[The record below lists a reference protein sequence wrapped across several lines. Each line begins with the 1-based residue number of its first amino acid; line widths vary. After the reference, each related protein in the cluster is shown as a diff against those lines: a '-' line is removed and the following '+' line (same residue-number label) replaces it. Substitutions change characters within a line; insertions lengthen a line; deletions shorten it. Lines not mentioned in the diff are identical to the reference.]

1 MKAAQIIFEQVA
13 AGKMDRATGL
23 QVLKALKLQQQSSG
37 VKDIAVIGV
46 GLDMPHANTLEQF
59 WANIRDGQQFVRPLP
74 LDRQRDT
81 RPFITQFTSLREH
94 EITFS
99 QGGYLDQIDQFDY
112 GFFNLSPKEAALM
125 DPNQR
130 LFLETAWKTIE
141 DAGYG
146 GNRLKGSRTGVYL
159 GYADWPVYGQYISK
173 RQPTLVD
180 MASVGNT
187 PSLIASRISYLLDFK
202 GPAFL
207 VDTACSSSLVAV
219 HLACMALRNG
229 DCDQALAGG
238 VKVCLLPV
246 DDVFAIGIESSNAR
260 TSTFDD
266 SSDGTVWGEGTA
278 ALLLKPLER
287 AVADRD
293 RIYAVIKGSAVNQDG
308 ASAGI
313 TAPNAQAQEQLLL
326 QAWKD
331 ADVPPD
337 SISYIEA
344 HGTGT
349 KLGDPIEIDGIK
361 RAFRQRTSKQQF
373 CAVGSVKTNVGHLDS
388 ASGIVGLV
396 KAIAALQ
403 YKQLPP
409 TLHFTRPNRK
419 IAFESSPVYVNDQLR
434 NWEGRGTPLRCGVS
448 SFGFSG
454 TNCHV
459 VLEEPP
465 TKQPSFAVER
475 VDTQPKRERAVLCL
489 SAKSESGVKQLVNE
503 YATFLRHSI
512 ADLRSICYTANTG
525 RGHYGHRLALTAY
538 DKEELCQKLTQ
549 LQQTGLTSV
558 PTMDGVY
565 YGEHRLRNVQRGEIQ
580 VGALTSEQLIAKNE
594 QGRERIQQMMAR
606 TTSYADGLDEICRL
620 YTEGA
625 DIEWQLLDM
634 DEEIGTVSVPTYP
647 FQRSRCWLELADEY
661 TSEHYQALQGGDQN
675 SIEIGECNPVRTDEA
690 AVVDTTSS
698 SNIVVKLT
706 GRDSRQYNETE
717 QTIANVWGM
726 LLGLSE
732 INVYDSFFEL
742 GGNSIQ
748 AIRME
753 VELERQ
759 HVTIS
764 SDDLYR
770 FSSITELAA
779 NVIGSS
785 REIALNERQ
794 ELPIAT
800 LAVAQ
805 TEAAATAATMSQA
818 EATVVRL
825 TEAESDRTA
834 IQVIIPAIEPFN
846 DVFYKNCFFNSVFPV
861 VRHFGQD
868 PLCIMLN
875 DLILYE
881 YDQKD
886 ERGQQAASLDR
897 GYRIRY
903 DEQYPMQQ
911 MFQQLNMKVDIRADS
926 SNIVAELIEAISH
939 GSPVVVWVDA
949 YYESIRK
956 DTFEKEHL
964 DHTLLVYGYNK
975 EEQIFHVI
983 EHDRRENLS
992 YKSCVLPFADL
1003 EQGHVGFRER
1013 YLYRGHEA
1021 THYIFSAAPAPLT
1034 ILEKVFRLDNA
1045 YEALLNGRTHL
1056 LEQSVQALT
1065 RYIESFRRWTS
1076 DEEQLKLHLEDTI
1089 AFCNE
1094 VINAKHV
1101 ESYRIRQLY
1110 GLESDTLQSINRI
1123 IKKWDEVRKGVVR
1136 YLYLPVYKP
1145 EVFEAC
1151 CVRLQEVVEEEQRLA
1166 QLLLTPCN

>member
-1 MKAAQIIFEQVA
+1 MKAAQIIFEHVA

-23 QVLKALKLQQQSSG
+23 QVLKALKLQEHVPN

-46 GLDMPHANTLEQF
+46 GVDMPQANTLEQF

-74 LDRQRDT
+74 LERQQDT
-81 RPFITQFTSLREH
+81 RPFITQFTSLDEQ

-99 QGGYLDQIDQFDY
+99 QGGYLDRIDQFDY

-180 MASVGNT
+180 MASIGNT

-229 DCDQALAGG
+229 DCDQALTGG
-238 VKVCLLPV
+238 VKVCLMPV

-287 AVADRD
+287 AIEDGD

-331 ADVPPD
+331 AGIPPE
-337 SISYIEA
+337 SITYIEA

-349 KLGDPIEIDGIK
+349 KLGDPIEIDGIQ
-361 RAFRQRTSKQQF
+361 RAFRRRTSKQQF

-388 ASGIVGLV
+388 ASGIAGLL

-419 IAFESSPVYVNDQLR
+419 ISFESSPVYVNDQLR
-434 NWEGRGTPLRCGVS
+434 NWEGGDTPLRCGVS

-459 VLEEPP
+459 VLEEAP
-465 TKQPSFAVER
+465 TEHALLTTNR
-475 VDTQPKRERAVLCL
+475 VAAQPKQELVALCL
-489 SAKSESGVKQLVNE
+489 SAKSKLGIKQLIDE
-503 YATFLRHSI
+503 YAVLLPNSS
-512 ADLRSICYTANTG
+512 ADLQSICYTANTG
-525 RGHYGHRLALTAY
+525 RGHYGYRLALTAH
-538 DKEELCQKLTQ
+538 DKKELWQKLTQ
-549 LQQTGLTSV
+549 LQQTDLTPV
-558 PTMDGVY
+558 LQLEGVY
-565 YGEHRLRNVQRGEIQ
+565 YGEHRIRNVQRGESQ
-580 VGALTSEQLIAKNE
+580 VGALTSEELRTKNE
-594 QGRERIQQMMAR
+594 RCRELIQQMLAR
-606 TTSYADGLDEICRL
+606 TSAYSDGLYEVCHL
-620 YTEGA
+620 YTQGA
-625 DIEWQLLDM
+625 DIEWELLYL
-634 DEEIGTVSVPTYP
+634 DEERYTVSVPTYP
-647 FQRSRCWLELADEY
+647 FQRSRCWLESMTDY
-661 TSEHYQALQGGDQN
+661 TEENRKAEKGGDKY
-675 SIEIGECNPVRTDEA
+675 SSDIGERGPVLPDQA
-690 AVVDTTSS
+690 AVVSAASS
-698 SNIVVKLT
+698 SIAFVKLT
-706 GRDSRQYNETE
+706 GRDSRQYSETE

-726 LLGLSE
+726 LLGITE
-732 INVYDSFFEL
+732 IDVYDSFFEL

-759 HVTIS
+759 HVTIN

-779 NVIGSS
+779 YVVGSS
-785 REIALNERQ
+785 HEAISNDIQ
-794 ELPIAT
+794 EPSAT
-800 LAVAQ
+800 MSVAH
-805 TEAAATAATMSQA
+805 TEAAATIAEVSQA
-818 EATVVRL
+818 EAALVEL
-825 TEAESDRTA
+825 TDSEMNRTPL
-834 IQVIIPAIEPFN
+834 QVIIPAIEPFN
-846 DVFYKNCFFNSVFPV
+846 DVFYKNCFFNSVFPI

-868 PLCIMLN
+868 PLRIMLN

-881 YDQKD
+881 YDH
-886 ERGQQAASLDR
+886 EAESGQHEANLDK

-911 MFQQLNMKVDIRADS
+911 MFKQLNIKVDIRADS

-949 YYESIRK
+949 YHESIRK

-964 DHTLLVYGYNK
+964 DHTLLVYGYN
-975 EEQIFHVI
+975 EAAQMFHVI

-992 YKSCVLPFADL
+992 YKKCVLSFTDL
-1003 EQGHVGFRER
+1003 EQGHLGFRER
-1013 YLYRGHEA
+1013 FLHRGHEA
-1021 THYIFSAAPAPLT
+1021 THYIFSAESSSLT
-1034 ILEKVFRLDNA
+1034 IHGEVKQPLHA
-1045 YEALLNGRTHL
+1045 YVSLLNGRLNL

-1065 RYIESFRRWTS
+1065 LYIESFRRWTS
-1076 DEEQLKLHLEDTI
+1076 DEEQLKLHLDDTI
-1089 AFCNE
+1089 TFCNE

-1101 ESYRIRQLY
+1101 DSYRIRQLY
-1110 GLESDTLQSINRI
+1110 GVESDTLQSIERI

-1136 YLYLPVYKP
+1136 FLYLPVYKP
-1145 EVFEAC
+1145 EVFQSC
-1151 CVRLQEVVEEEQRLA
+1151 CIRLQEVVEEERRLT